1 MEDILLY
8 FALKYDGDFNSIYK
22 ALESKEVVDDQ
33 LYERLKSKF
42 KCKYTTLVSKDYPN
56 KLKEIDCPPFVLF
69 YYGDLSL
76 LEDKIVAVVG
86 KRKSSEYGK
95 RITKN
100 ITSELVKNDYTIISG
115 ISTGTDANA
124 HQTVINENGRTIAIS
139 GCGIDL
145 IYPKNNQDLYDL
157 IKNDHLLIS
166 EYPYDI
172 KPEKKR
178 FIKSNRLIS
187 GLSNGVIVTEC
198 DKESAS
204 MIVTRFAIEQ
214 SKDVYCVPSN
224 IDSEYQGCNQ
234 LIKHG
239 ADIFISVKDLE
250 FQ

>member
-1 MEDILLY
+1 MEDVLLY

-22 ALESKEVVDDQ
+22 ALENKEAVDYQ
-33 LYERLKSKF
+33 LYERLKSKL

-86 KRKSSEYGK
+86 KRKTSEYGK

-100 ITSELVKNDYTIISG
+100 ITSELVKNDYTVLSG
-115 ISTGTDANA
+115 MSIGIDVIA
-124 HQTVINENGRTIAIS
+124 HQTAINENGKSIAIS
-139 GCGIDL
+139 GCGIDM
-145 IYPKNNQDLYDL
+145 IYPKSNQELYNL
-157 IKNDHLLIS
+157 IKNDYLLIS
-166 EYPYDI
+166 EYPFDT

-187 GLSNGVIVTEC
+187 GLSDGVIVTEC
-198 DKESAS
+198 GKESSS

-214 SKDVYCVPSN
+214 SKNVYCVPSN
-224 IDSEYQGCNQ
+224 IDTDYQGCNE

-239 ADIFISVKDLE
+239 ADIFISVEDLDI
-250 FQ
+250 